1 MIMKI
6 NNKNNPVIIEPSH
19 GLSGSID
26 TPSDKS
32 ISHRALILGSLCLG
46 ETKIHNLLTSE
57 DITSTICALVQFGA
71 NINIS
76 EDQNMTKIYGIGI
89 GGLLQPSKKIYLGNS
104 GTSARLLIGLMS
116 SCDVCVEFE
125 GDPSL
130 SKRPMDRVLNPLQ
143 KIGLEIMSN
152 KQEHLPLKLKGA
164 AFPFP
169 INHKLVVPSA
179 QIKSALMLAALNIKG
194 RSTII
199 ETIKTRDHSEKL
211 FEYFGADIQIRMN
224 DMGHKEIMINGQK
237 RLSPRELDIPGD
249 PSSAA
254 FFIVAALISKGSKL
268 RIKNVMINP
277 TRSLFI
283 DYLISMGAK
292 IDFLD
297 KYSKCGEEVS
307 DIDVTAS
314 DLKGVTT
321 SLNDAPAIIDE
332 FLILSVA
339 AAYAKGESKF
349 CGVSELKVKESDRLE
364 AIINMLTASG
374 VKCETKD
381 DDLIIYGNG
390 EVPGGS
396 TINSNYDHRV
406 AMSAFI
412 LGLGSKSQIRI
423 DDVSPI
429 ATSFP
434 NFMEIYQEI
443 GGNFHSG

>member
-1 MIMKI
+1 MKI
-6 NNKNNPVIIEPSH
+6 NNKNNPVIVERSNA
-19 GLSGSID
+19 LSGSID

-32 ISHRALILGSLCLG
+32 ISHRALILGSLCIG
-46 ETKIHNLLTSE
+46 ETKIHNLLLSE
-57 DITSTICALVQFGA
+57 DITSTICALEQFGA
-71 NINIS
+71 SINMGEEQNITN
-76 EDQNMTKIYGIGI
+76 IYGIGI

-104 GTSARLLIGLMS
+104 GTSVRLLIGLMS
-116 SCDVCVEFE
+116 SCDICVEFE
-125 GDPSL
+125 GDESL
-130 SKRPMDRVLNPLQ
+130 SKRPMGRVLDPL
-143 KIGLEIMSN
+143 KEIGLEILSN
-152 KQEHLPLKLKGA
+152 EKENLPLKLKGTA
-164 AFPFP
+164 LPVP

-179 QIKSALMLAALNIKG
+179 QIKSALMLSALNIRG

-199 ETIKTRDHSEKL
+199 ETIKTRDHTEKL
-211 FEYFGADIQIRMN
+211 FEYFGADIQTSLN
-224 DMGHKEIMINGQK
+224 DLGQKEIMISGQK
-237 RLSPRELDIPGD
+237 KLSPREIDIPGD

-254 FFIVAALISKGSKL
+254 FFIVAGLISKGSKL

-297 KYSKCGEEVS
+297 KYSKCGEEVV

-314 DLKGVTT
+314 ELKGVTT
-321 SLNDAPAIIDE
+321 SLNDAPSIIDE

-396 TINSNYDHRV
+396 DIKSNYDHRV
-406 AMSAFI
+406 AMSALI

-434 NFMEIYQEI
+434 NFMEIYHKI

>member
-1 MIMKI
+1 MKI
-6 NNKNNPVIIEPSH
+6 NNKNNPVIVERSNA
-19 GLSGSID
+19 LSGSID

-32 ISHRALILGSLCLG
+32 ISHRALILGSLCIC
-46 ETKIHNLLTSE
+46 ETKIHNLLLSE
-57 DITSTICALVQFGA
+57 DITSTICALEQFGA
-71 NINIS
+71 SINMGEEQNITN
-76 EDQNMTKIYGIGI
+76 IYGIGI

-104 GTSARLLIGLMS
+104 GTSVRLLIGLMS

-125 GDPSL
+125 GDESL
-130 SKRPMDRVLNPLQ
+130 SKRPMGRVLDPL
-143 KIGLEIMSN
+143 KEIGLEILSN
-152 KQEHLPLKLKGA
+152 EKENLPLKLKGTA
-164 AFPFP
+164 LPVP

-179 QIKSALMLAALNIKG
+179 QIKSALMLAALNIRG

-199 ETIKTRDHSEKL
+199 ETIKTRDHTEKL
-211 FEYFGADIQIRMN
+211 FEYFGADIQTSLN
-224 DMGHKEIMINGQK
+224 DLGQKEIMISGQK
-237 RLSPRELDIPGD
+237 KLSPREIDIPGD

-254 FFIVAALISKGSKL
+254 FFIVAGLISKGSKL

-297 KYSKCGEEVS
+297 KYSKCGEEVV

-314 DLKGVTT
+314 ELKGVTT
-321 SLNDAPAIIDE
+321 SLNDAPSIIDE

-374 VKCETKD
+374 VKCGTKD

-396 TINSNYDHRV
+396 DIKSNYDHRV
-406 AMSAFI
+406 AMSALI

-434 NFMEIYQEI
+434 NFMEIYHKI

>member
-1 MIMKI
+1 MKI
-6 NNKNNPVIIEPSH
+6 NNKNNPVIVERSNA
-19 GLSGSID
+19 LSGSID

-32 ISHRALILGSLCLG
+32 ISHRALILGSLCIG
-46 ETKIHNLLTSE
+46 ETKIHNLLLSE
-57 DITSTICALVQFGA
+57 DITSTICALEQFGA
-71 NINIS
+71 SINMGEEQNITN
-76 EDQNMTKIYGIGI
+76 IYGIGI

-104 GTSARLLIGLMS
+104 GTSVRLLIGLMS

-125 GDPSL
+125 GDESL
-130 SKRPMDRVLNPLQ
+130 SKRPMGRVLDPL
-143 KIGLEIMSN
+143 
-152 KQEHLPLKLKGA
+152 
-164 AFPFP
+164 
-169 INHKLVVPSA
+169 
-179 QIKSALMLAALNIKG
+179 KG

-199 ETIKTRDHSEKL
+199 ETIKTRDHTEKL
-211 FEYFGADIQIRMN
+211 FEYFGADIQIRLN
-224 DMGHKEIMINGQK
+224 DLGQKEIMISGQK
-237 RLSPRELDIPGD
+237 KLSPREIDIPGD

-254 FFIVAALISKGSKL
+254 FFIVAGLISKGSKL

-297 KYSKCGEEVS
+297 KYSKCGEVVV

-314 DLKGVTT
+314 ELKGVTT
-321 SLNDAPAIIDE
+321 SLNDAPSIIDE

-374 VKCETKD
+374 VKCGTKD

-396 TINSNYDHRV
+396 DIKSNYDHRV
-406 AMSAFI
+406 AMSALI

-434 NFMEIYQEI
+434 NFIQEFNSI
-443 GGNFHSG
+443 GGNIY